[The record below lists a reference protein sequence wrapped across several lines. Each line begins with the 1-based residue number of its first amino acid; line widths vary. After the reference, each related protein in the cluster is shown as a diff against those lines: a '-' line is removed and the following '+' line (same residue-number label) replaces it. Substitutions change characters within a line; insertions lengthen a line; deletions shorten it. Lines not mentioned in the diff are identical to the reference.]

1 MGCTPA
7 HGHHAH
13 LRVKRALVL
22 RIANVQSGVVAGA
35 TEPDDPRGP
44 CLERPPYSLARSI
57 KKDPADTIVSEPS
70 SIFYQ
75 KTGKYVHSHGLT
87 GPNRRVR
94 ATNSKSVRLGFIDA
108 HAPLPFYNDIR
119 FQLPFEFPG
128 KGMMP
133 QTILLDRQGRIRASL
148 AGDADW
154 NSAEARALIDA
165 LLAEGAPAA

>member
-22 RIANVQSGVVAGA
+22 RIANVKLGIVAGA
-35 TEPDDPRGP
+35 TEPDDPRG
-44 CLERPPYSLARSI
+44 LFFERPPYSLARSI
-57 KKDPADTIVSEPS
+57 KKDPADTNVSEPS

-94 ATNSKSVRLGFIDA
+94 ATNSKSVRPGFTGA
-108 HAPLPFYNDIR
+108 R
-119 FQLPFEFPG
+119 VPG
-128 KGMMP
+128 GIHGP
-133 QTILLDRQGRIRASL
+133 PSWLVASHHHD
-148 AGDADW
+148 G
-154 NSAEARALIDA
+154 
-165 LLAEGAPAA
+165 